1 MYFNVNSKPN
11 NVIEMM
17 KAMNYLTNRSVV
29 AIIGATGTG
38 KSKLGIE
45 IAKKFNGEVI
55 NADSMQ
61 VSTVCYV
68 TR

>member
-61 VSTVCYV
+61 VSTVC
-68 TR
+68 